1 MLPRKPNI
9 SMNVYSKRIAFND
22 VTPDCFAARDAY
34 VIQIV

>member
-1 MLPRKPNI
+1 MLLLKPNI
-9 SMNVYSKRIAFND
+9 SMNLYSRRIAFND